1 MRYDDASRSDKQA
14 IRAARRLDRTG
25 EARHRAHKDDGY
37 VRSSGNV
44 RNHRDVFRVVSRWC
58 QEQSDIKRFNA
69 ITPEQAERFL
79 CEKAV
84 DVSDKTLAGYAVA
97 LEHHLRHNGGHGV
110 VKLQRAKSEL
120 PSLLKARA
128 YTQEA
133 VAFLRTVQSPRAS
146 LSTQLCYEAGLRAHE
161 LHTLQP
167 LDSRAPSAR
176 RAWRDDRFGGRE
188 HWARYTVKGK
198 GGLVREIRIH
208 PDTAVELEG
217 RRYDIP
223 RSVMDREIQYRS
235 HYDVMGG
242 KSFSNMF
249 SRLSLEQL
257 GHSRGAH
264 GLRHSY
270 AQTRLD
276 ELMNLGKRYDD
287 AKAIVSQELGHFRPS
302 ITDIYLR

>member
-1 MRYDDASRSDKQA
+1 MRYDDASTSDKQA
-14 IRAARRLDRTG
+14 IRAARRLDHTG
-25 EARHRAHKDDGY
+25 EPRHRTSKDDGY
-37 VRSSGNV
+37 VRSRGNV

-58 QEQSDIKRFNA
+58 QEQDDIKRFNA

-97 LEHHLRHNGGHGV
+97 LEHHLRHNCSQGE
-110 VKLQRAKSEL
+110 VKLQRPQSEI
-120 PSLLKARA
+120 PSLLQARA
-128 YTQEA
+128 YTPEA
-133 VAFLRTVQSPRAS
+133 VSFLRSLQSLRAA
-146 LSTQLCYEAGLRAHE
+146 LSTQLCTQAGLRAHE
-161 LHTLQP
+161 LLTLRP
-167 LDSRAPSAR
+167 LDARAPSER
-176 RAWRDDRFGGRE
+176 RAWRDDRFTGRE

-198 GGLVREIRIH
+198 GGLVREVRIH
-208 PDTAVELEG
+208 PDTAIALEE
-217 RRYDIP
+217 RRYDTP
-223 RSVMDREIQYRS
+223 RAVMDREIQYRS

-249 SRLSLEQL
+249 SRMSLEQL

-276 ELMNLGKRYDD
+276 ELLKHGIRYDD